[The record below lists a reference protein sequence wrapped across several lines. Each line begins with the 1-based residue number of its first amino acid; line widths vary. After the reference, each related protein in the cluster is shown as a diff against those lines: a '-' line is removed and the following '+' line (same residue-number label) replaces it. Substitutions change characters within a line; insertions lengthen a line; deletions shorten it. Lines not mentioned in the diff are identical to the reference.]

1 MKFHLKYVNKSTN
14 SSKKQGYYLPKNS
27 KKWPIIKRDLSVM
40 TSKKYQKKG
49 NMLKITLIIGQ
60 KSQKGLDNNAP
71 FELKIVQFYVIQG
84 KKQTKITVIK
94 GPKSKKKTRY
104 HGRKITKCFKK
115 TS

>member
-1 MKFHLKYVNKSTN
+1 
-14 SSKKQGYYLPKNS
+14 
-27 KKWPIIKRDLSVM
+27 M

-60 KSQKGLDNNAP
+60 KSQKKLDNNAP

-94 GPKSKKKTRY
+94 GPKSQKKTRY